1 MKTEVVK
8 AHEKVDGKLVFVGEG
23 ELTIAESLE
32 DVITMSEG
40 DKPEVTEA
48 QIVSHF
54 NSSRRIEFQRI
65 LKSKSTNGK
74 PSAKVTVAKLES
86 MAKTNAAYAEMLKAA
101 GFTI

>member
-1 MKTEVVK
+1 MKTELVK

-74 PSAKVTVAKLES
+74 PSAKATVAKLES
-86 MAKTNAAYAEMLKAA
+86 LAKSNADLAA
-101 GFTI
+101 ILRANGFTV

>member
-23 ELTIAESLE
+23 TMTIAESLE
-32 DVITMSEG
+32 DVILMSEDG
-40 DKPEVTEA
+40 TVTEA
-48 QIVSHF
+48 AIVSHF

-74 PSAKVTVAKLES
+74 PSAKATVAKLES
-86 MAKTNAAYAEMLKAA
+86 LAKSNADLAA
-101 GFTI
+101 ILRANGFTV